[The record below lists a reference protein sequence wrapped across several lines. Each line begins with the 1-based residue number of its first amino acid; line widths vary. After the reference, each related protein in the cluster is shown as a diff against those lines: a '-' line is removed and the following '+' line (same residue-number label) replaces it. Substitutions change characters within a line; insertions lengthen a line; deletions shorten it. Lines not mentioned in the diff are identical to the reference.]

1 MRVYVWLFL
10 LTCTL
15 YCGCWTVK
23 IGDGIIL
30 DTQLQNAQDSISK
43 AAELDAEQLASDE
56 YSRAIKLLKF
66 SQQAQESG
74 DFAQSIEFAH
84 QAELVGYIAL
94 YQAKQQ
100 QFRQQLIDTKE
111 LIYEEQLTQKDLELD
126 MEKTRNEI
134 KSIEVDQ
141 ALKKIEK
148 EQQNAGSLAA
158 ELTETKKSLRQTEIS
173 VPITATEI
181 YVRIATQ
188 LFPEIMNTPEYEKV
202 QSSIKLATSHL
213 EREEFPDAEKVATD
227 AQTEANTLFELAILK
242 QTEQNTAKIAAL
254 ISIIRVEVKAKRA
267 EALNADTHTPQQFQQ
282 LQNQLDNANKSFEE
296 NDYEKALQIAQAAEF
311 TADKVIANT
320 EISEFR
326 QRAQQEH
333 AAKVKSAQQA
343 FSNLKAAIAEQTE
356 TKVPQF
362 APQLFELAT
371 TSLTSAEAA
380 FATKEYTKVVESAQ
394 AGQDYLKRAIEKAE
408 NQGSAQE
415 SLVEAFREIPKA
427 RIIDLEEGVLV
438 RISGGLFATTSTQLK
453 EAFFPTFLKLAS
465 VLQQDELKEYVI
477 RIEGHSDSLGDAK
490 TNEALTDKRANSIKQ
505 FLVDKGQIS
514 ADRLTAIG
522 LGESKPIDTN
532 SQAKNRRIDIYIR
545 KP

>member
-15 YCGCWTVK
+15 YCGCWTVE
-23 IGDGIIL
+23 IDGVIL

-43 AAELDAEQLASDE
+43 AEVLEAEQLASDE

-74 DFAQSIEFAH
+74 DFTQSMEFAY

-100 QFRQQLIDTKE
+100 HFRQQLISTKE

-141 ALKKIEK
+141 ALKRIET
-148 EQQNAGSLAA
+148 EQQNAGSLTT
-158 ELTETKKSLRQTEIS
+158 ELTETKKSLRQTEVS

-181 YVRIATQ
+181 YVRIATL
-188 LFPEIMNTPEYEKV
+188 LFPEIIDTPQYEKV
-202 QSSIKLATSHL
+202 QANIKLATSHL
-213 EREEFPDAEKVATD
+213 EREEFTEAEKVATD
-227 AQTEANTLFELAILK
+227 AQSEANSLFELAILK
-242 QTEQNTAKIAAL
+242 QTEQNTAKINTL

-267 EALNADTHTPQQFQQ
+267 EALNAGTHTPKQFQQ
-282 LQNQLDNANKSFEE
+282 LQNQLDNARKAFEE
-296 NDYEKALQIAQAAEF
+296 NDYKNALQIAQDAEF
-311 TADKVIANT
+311 TADGVITNT

-326 QRAQQEH
+326 QRAQQEQ
-333 AAKVKSAQQA
+333 AARVKSAQQA
-343 FSNLKAAIAEQTE
+343 ISNLKTAIAEQTE
-356 TKVPQF
+356 TKVSQF
-362 APQLFELAT
+362 APQLFELAS
-371 TSLTSAEAA
+371 TSLTSAEDA
-380 FATKEYTKVVESAQ
+380 FATKEYTKVVESAK
-394 AGQDYLKRAIEKAE
+394 AGQDYLKRAIEKTE

-415 SLVEAFREIPKA
+415 SLIEAFNVIPKA
-427 RIIDLEEGVLV
+427 KIIDLEEGVLV
-438 RISGGLFATTSTQLK
+438 RISGGLFGTTSTQLK
-453 EAFFPTFLKLAS
+453 EPFFPTFMELAS
-465 VLQQDELKEYVI
+465 ILQQDALKEYVV

-490 TNEALTDKRANSIKQ
+490 TNKALTDKRANSIKE
-505 FLVDKGQIS
+505 FLVNKGQIS

-522 LGESKPIDTN
+522 LGESNPIDNN

-545 KP
+545 RP

>member
-1 MRVYVWLFL
+1 MRVYLCLFL
-10 LTCTL
+10 LTCIL
-15 YCGCWTVK
+15 YSGCWSVK
-23 IGDGIIL
+23 IDGVIL
-30 DTQLQNAQDSISK
+30 DTQIQNAQDSISK

-66 SQQAQESG
+66 SQQAQERG
-74 DFAQSIEFAH
+74 DFTQSMEFAY

-100 QFRQQLIDTKE
+100 QFRQQLIATKE

-141 ALKKIEK
+141 ALKKFEK
-148 EQQNAGSLAA
+148 EQQNAGSLTT
-158 ELTETKKSLRQTEIS
+158 ELTETTKTLRQTEIN

-188 LFPEIMNTPEYEKV
+188 LFPDIINTPEYEKV
-202 QSSIKLATSHL
+202 QSNIKLATSHL
-213 EREEFPDAEKVATD
+213 EREEFSEAEKVAAD
-227 AQTEANTLFELAILK
+227 AQTEANALFELAILK
-242 QTEQNTAKIAAL
+242 QTEENTAKIAAL

-267 EALNADTHTPQQFQQ
+267 EALNAATHTPQQFQQ
-282 LQNQLDNANKSFEE
+282 LQNQLENANKSFEE
-296 NDYEKALQIAQAAEF
+296 NDYRKTLQITEAAELA
-311 TADKVIANT
+311 ADKVITNT

-326 QRAQQEH
+326 QRAQQEQ
-333 AAKVKSAQQA
+333 AAKVRRAQQA
-343 FSNLKAAIAEQTE
+343 VSNLQTAIAEQTE

-371 TSLTSAEAA
+371 TSLTSAETALAA
-380 FATKEYTKVVESAQ
+380 KEYAKVVETAQ
-394 AGQDYLKRAIEKAE
+394 AGQDYLKRAIEKTN
-408 NQGSAQE
+408 NQGSAQKT
-415 SLVEAFREIPKA
+415 LVEAVKTIQKA
-427 RIIDLEEGVLV
+427 TIIDLEERVLV

-465 VLQQDELKEYVI
+465 VLKQDELKEYVV

-490 TNEALTDKRANSIKQ
+490 TNEALTEKRANSIKK
-505 FLVDKGQIS
+505 FLVDKGKIS
-514 ADRLTAIG
+514 PDRITAIG
-522 LGESKPIDTN
+522 LGESKPIDRN
-532 SQAKNRRIDIYIR
+532 SEAKNRRIDIIIH

>member
-10 LTCTL
+10 ITCTL
-15 YCGCWTVK
+15 YCGCWSVK
-23 IGDGIIL
+23 IDGVIL

-74 DFAQSIEFAH
+74 DFAQSIEFAY

-100 QFRQQLIDTKE
+100 QFRQQLISTKE

-148 EQQNAGSLAA
+148 EQQNSGSLTT
-158 ELTETKKSLRQTEIS
+158 ELAETKKTLRQTEIS
-173 VPITATEI
+173 VPITATEM

-188 LFPEIMNTPEYEKV
+188 LFPEIIETSEYEKV
-202 QSSIKLATSHL
+202 QSHIKLATSHL
-213 EREEFPDAEKVATD
+213 EREEFPEAEKVATD
-227 AQTEANTLFELAILK
+227 AQTVANSLFELAILK

-267 EALNADTHTPQQFQQ
+267 EELNAATHTSQQFQQ
-282 LQNQLDNANKSFEE
+282 LRNQLENANKALEE
-296 NDYEKALQIAQAAEF
+296 YDYEKAVQIAQAADL
-311 TADKVIANT
+311 TADKVITIT

-326 QRAQQEH
+326 QRAQQEQ
-333 AAKVKSAQQA
+333 AVKVRRAQQA
-343 FSNLKAAIAEQTE
+343 VSTLQTALAAQKE

-371 TSLTSAEAA
+371 TALTSAENA
-380 FATKEYTKVVESAQ
+380 FASKEYTKVVETAQ
-394 AGQDYLKRAIEKAE
+394 EGQDYLKRAIDKTE

-415 SLVEAFREIPKA
+415 ILVEAFRKIPKA
-427 RIIDLEEGVLV
+427 EIIDLEEGVLV

-453 EAFFPTFLKLAS
+453 EAFFPTFIKLAS
-465 VLQQDELKEYVI
+465 VLQQDELKEYVVK
-477 RIEGHSDSLGDAK
+477 IEGHSDSLGDAK
-490 TNEALTDKRANSIKQ
+490 TNEALTEKRANSIKQ

-514 ADRLTAIG
+514 TDRLTAIG
-522 LGESKPIDTN
+522 LGESEPLDRN

>member
-1 MRVYVWLFL
+1 MRVYLCLFL
-10 LTCTL
+10 LTCIL
-15 YCGCWTVK
+15 YSGCWSVK
-23 IGDGIIL
+23 IDGVIL
-30 DTQLQNAQDSISK
+30 DTQIQNAQDSISK

-66 SQQAQESG
+66 SQQAQERG
-74 DFAQSIEFAH
+74 DFTQSMEFAY

-100 QFRQQLIDTKE
+100 QFRQQLIATKE

-141 ALKKIEK
+141 ALKKFEK
-148 EQQNAGSLAA
+148 EQQNAGSLTT
-158 ELTETKKSLRQTEIS
+158 ELTETTKTLRQTEIN

-188 LFPEIMNTPEYEKV
+188 LFPDIINTPEYEKV
-202 QSSIKLATSHL
+202 QSNIKLATSHL
-213 EREEFPDAEKVATD
+213 EREEFSEAEKVAAD
-227 AQTEANTLFELAILK
+227 AQTEANALFELAILK
-242 QTEQNTAKIAAL
+242 QTEENTAKIAAL

-267 EALNADTHTPQQFQQ
+267 EALNAATHTPQQFQQ
-282 LQNQLDNANKSFEE
+282 LQNQLENANKSFEE
-296 NDYEKALQIAQAAEF
+296 NDYRKTLQITEAAELA
-311 TADKVIANT
+311 ADKVITNT

-326 QRAQQEH
+326 QRAQQEQ
-333 AAKVKSAQQA
+333 AAKVRRAQQA
-343 FSNLKAAIAEQTE
+343 VSNLQTAIAEQTE

-371 TSLTSAEAA
+371 TSLTSAETTLAA
-380 FATKEYTKVVESAQ
+380 KEYAKVVETAQ
-394 AGQDYLKRAIEKAE
+394 AGQDYLKRAIEKTN
-408 NQGSAQE
+408 NQGSAQKT
-415 SLVEAFREIPKA
+415 LVEAVKTIQKA
-427 RIIDLEEGVLV
+427 TIIDLEERVLV

-465 VLQQDELKEYVI
+465 VLKQDELKEYVV

-490 TNEALTDKRANSIKQ
+490 TNEALTEKRANSIKK
-505 FLVDKGQIS
+505 FLVDKGKIS
-514 ADRLTAIG
+514 PDRITAIG
-522 LGESKPIDTN
+522 LGESKPIDRN
-532 SQAKNRRIDIYIR
+532 SEAKNRRIDIIIH

>member
-15 YCGCWTVK
+15 YCGCWTVE
-23 IGDGIIL
+23 IDGVIL

-43 AAELDAEQLASDE
+43 AEELEAEQLATDE

-74 DFAQSIEFAH
+74 DFAQSMEFAY

-100 QFRQQLIDTKE
+100 QSRQQLISTKE

-141 ALKKIEK
+141 ALKRIET
-148 EQQNAGSLAA
+148 EQQNAGSLTT
-158 ELTETKKSLRQTEIS
+158 ELTETKKSLRQTEVS

-181 YVRIATQ
+181 YVRIATL
-188 LFPEIMNTPEYEKV
+188 LFPEIIDTPEYEKV
-202 QSSIKLATSHL
+202 QANIKLATSHL
-213 EREEFPDAEKVATD
+213 EREEFSEAEKVATD
-227 AQTEANTLFELAILK
+227 AQTEANSLFELAILK
-242 QTEQNTAKIAAL
+242 QTEQNTAKINTL

-267 EALNADTHTPQQFQQ
+267 ETLNAGTHTPKQFQQ
-282 LQNQLDNANKSFEE
+282 LQNQLDNAKKAFEE
-296 NDYEKALQIAQAAEF
+296 NDYKNAMQIAQDAEF
-311 TADKVIANT
+311 TADEVITNT

-326 QRAQQEH
+326 ERAQQEQ
-333 AAKVKSAQQA
+333 AARVKSAQQA
-343 FSNLKAAIAEQTE
+343 ISNLKTSIAEQTE
-356 TKVPQF
+356 TKVSQF
-362 APQLFELAT
+362 APQLFELAS
-371 TSLTSAEAA
+371 TSLTSAEDA
-380 FATKEYTKVVESAQ
+380 FATKEYTKVVESAK
-394 AGQDYLKRAIEKAE
+394 AGQDYLKRAIEKTE

-415 SLVEAFREIPKA
+415 SLMEAFEAIPKA
-427 RIIDLEEGVLV
+427 DIIDLEEGVLV
-438 RISGGLFATTSTQLK
+438 RISGGLFGTTSTQLK
-453 EAFFPTFLKLAS
+453 EPFFPTFMELAS
-465 VLQQDELKEYVI
+465 ILQQDALKEYVV

-490 TNEALTDKRANSIKQ
+490 TNKALTDKRAYSIKE
-505 FLVDKGQIS
+505 FLVNKGQIS

-522 LGESKPIDTN
+522 LGESNPIDNN

-545 KP
+545 RP